1 MMASETEPFILHRL
15 SLVGWA
21 GNPKFTPESFSGIYE
36 ATDGVPR
43 RINALASRVMLLG
56 AIDKLNTIDGDVVE
70 AVIADMAHDEEE
82 ASRPATTAPSS
93 REPAP
98 AAMAVSSAEQIEQ
111 AADEVENR
119 NKADERHMEAPR
131 FASATPHPTRR
142 GTEALERLS
151 NLEARVEEQERAI
164 RIGRAACRE
173 RGGQ

>member
-1 MMASETEPFILHRL
+1 M
-15 SLVGWA
+15 
-21 GNPKFTPESFSGIYE
+21 
-36 ATDGVPR
+36 DGGPR

-131 FASATPHPTRR
+131 FASR
-142 GTEALERLS
+142 S
-151 NLEARVEEQERAI
+151 EEHTSEIQSLMLI
-164 RIGRAACRE
+164 C
-173 RGGQ
+173 

>member
-1 MMASETEPFILHRL
+1 
-15 SLVGWA
+15 
-21 GNPKFTPESFSGIYE
+21 
-36 ATDGVPR
+36 
-43 RINALASRVMLLG
+43 MLLG

-119 NKADERHMEAPR
+119 NKADD
-131 FASATPHPTRR
+131 
-142 GTEALERLS
+142 
-151 NLEARVEEQERAI
+151 Q
-164 RIGRAACRE
+164 IGRASCRE
-173 RGGQ
+173 RVCQYVEIQVVADYLKKK